1 MPTNRFGAQNPQPLY
16 NATGRI
22 NRGQAAPVPQF
33 SAPAAGVSKD
43 FGASNMPNNA
53 AGTQGGFGANMMQSA
68 LWGQGPLAVYG
79 GSGGGGGRR
88 GTRARRVGRGGG
100 RSGDGG
106 GDGDT
111 VDNSI
116 NIGAFT
122 GFGDNSGM
130 TANQQGLGGQNLN
143 AYNPNNSSATA
154 QAPQRKQLSPDQ
166 KARNA
171 QTAKARRGLQ
181 SSIAKEGTPEQQAR
195 VAKQGVAGG
204 KARQPRA
211 PKAQPS
217 VGGYSNNTSAPTIQA
232 NVTDARQA
240 SQTTSINSPHAPAGP
255 GQPGAPA
262 ISFGSVT
269 GASMGKPAKIGSSK
283 LGKR

>member
-53 AGTQGGFGANMMQSA
+53 AGAQGGFGANLMNSMYS
-68 LWGQGPLAVYG
+68 GGNPLNVYDRG
-79 GSGGGGGRR
+79 GFGGGGGGRR
-88 GTRARRVGRGGG
+88 RGKRGAAE
-100 RSGDGG
+100 S
-106 GDGDT
+106 GDT

-143 AYNPNNSSATA
+143 AYNPNNSSAMA
-154 QAPQRKQLSPDQ
+154 QTPQRKQLSPAQ

>member
-1 MPTNRFGAQNPQPLY
+1 
-16 NATGRI
+16 
-22 NRGQAAPVPQF
+22 
-33 SAPAAGVSKD
+33 
-43 FGASNMPNNA
+43 MPNNA
-53 AGTQGGFGANMMQSA
+53 AGAQGGFGANLMNSMYS
-68 LWGQGPLAVYG
+68 GGNPLNVYDRG
-79 GSGGGGGRR
+79 GFGGGGGGRR
-88 GTRARRVGRGGG
+88 RGKKGAAV
-100 RSGDGG
+100 S
-106 GDGDT
+106 GDT

-143 AYNPNNSSATA
+143 AYNPNNSSAMA
-154 QAPQRKQLSPDQ
+154 QTPQRKQLSPAQ

>member
-53 AGTQGGFGANMMQSA
+53 AGAQGGFGANLMNSMYS
-68 LWGQGPLAVYG
+68 GGNPLNVYDRG
-79 GSGGGGGRR
+79 GFGGGGGGRR
-88 GTRARRVGRGGG
+88 RGKKGAAV
-100 RSGDGG
+100 S
-106 GDGDT
+106 GDT

-116 NIGAFT
+116 NIGSFT

-143 AYNPNNSSATA
+143 AYNPNNSSAMT

-181 SSIAKEGTPEQQAR
+181 QSIAKEGTPEQQAR

-269 GASMGKPAKIGSSK
+269 GASMGKPAKIGPSK

>member
-53 AGTQGGFGANMMQSA
+53 AGAQGGFGANLMNSMYS
-68 LWGQGPLAVYG
+68 GGNPLNVYDRG
-79 GSGGGGGRR
+79 GFGGGGGGRR
-88 GTRARRVGRGGG
+88 RGKKGAAV
-100 RSGDGG
+100 S
-106 GDGDT
+106 GDT

-143 AYNPNNSSATA
+143 AYNPNNSSAMA
-154 QAPQRKQLSPDQ
+154 QTPQRKQLSPAQ

>member
-53 AGTQGGFGANMMQSA
+53 AGAQGGFGANLMNSMYS
-68 LWGQGPLAVYG
+68 GGNPLNVYDRG
-79 GSGGGGGRR
+79 GFGGGGGGRR
-88 GTRARRVGRGGG
+88 RGKKGAAE
-100 RSGDGG
+100 S
-106 GDGDT
+106 GDT

>member
-1 MPTNRFGAQNPQPLY
+1 
-16 NATGRI
+16 
-22 NRGQAAPVPQF
+22 
-33 SAPAAGVSKD
+33 
-43 FGASNMPNNA
+43 MPNNA
-53 AGTQGGFGANMMQSA
+53 AGAQGGFSANLMNSMYS
-68 LWGQGPLAVYG
+68 GGNPLNVYDRG
-79 GSGGGGGRR
+79 GFGGGGGGRR
-88 GTRARRVGRGGG
+88 RGKRGAAE
-100 RSGDGG
+100 S
-106 GDGDT
+106 GDT

-143 AYNPNNSSATA
+143 AYNPNNSSAMA
-154 QAPQRKQLSPDQ
+154 QTPQRKQLSPAQ

>member
-1 MPTNRFGAQNPQPLY
+1 MPENRYGALNPQPLY

-22 NRGQAAPVPQF
+22 NRGQSAGVPQF

-43 FGASNMPNNA
+43 FGTSNMPNNA
-53 AGTQGGFGANMMQSA
+53 AGAQGGFGANLVQSMY
-68 LWGQGPLAVYG
+68 YG
-79 GSGGGGGRR
+79 GPGNPMNVWGNSR
-88 GTRARRVGRGGG
+88 GRGGSSRRG
-100 RSGDGG
+100 QRGGGDGG
-106 GDGDT
+106 GNI
-111 VDNSI
+111 DNSI
-116 NIGAFT
+116 TIGAFT
-122 GFGDNSGM
+122 GFGANSGM
-130 TANQQGLGGQNLN
+130 QANQQGLGGQNLN

-154 QAPQRKQLSPDQ
+154 QAPQRKQMTPEQ
-166 KARNA
+166 RARNNA
-171 QTAKARRGLQ
+171 TAKARRGLQ

-211 PKAQPS
+211 PKAQTAQPS

-240 SQTTSINSPHAPAGP
+240 SQTTSINSPHAPTGP

-283 LGKR
+283 VGKR

>member
-53 AGTQGGFGANMMQSA
+53 AGAQGGFGANLMNSMYS
-68 LWGQGPLAVYG
+68 GGNPLNVYDRG
-79 GSGGGGGRR
+79 GFGGGGGGRR
-88 GTRARRVGRGGG
+88 RGKKGAAE
-100 RSGDGG
+100 S
-106 GDGDT
+106 GDT

-143 AYNPNNSSATA
+143 AYNPNNSSAMA
-154 QAPQRKQLSPDQ
+154 QTPQRKQLSPAQ

>member
-53 AGTQGGFGANMMQSA
+53 AGAQGGFGANLMQS
-68 LWGQGPLAVYG
+68 LYSGGNPLNVYDRG
-79 GSGGGGGRR
+79 GFGGGGGGRR
-88 GTRARRVGRGGG
+88 RGKKGDAI
-100 RSGDGG
+100 SGD
-106 GDGDT
+106 T
-111 VDNSI
+111 IDNSI
-116 NIGAFT
+116 TIGAFT

-154 QAPQRKQLSPDQ
+154 QAPQRKQMTPEQ
-166 KARNA
+166 RARNNA
-171 QTAKARRGLQ
+171 TAKARRGLQ
-181 SSIAKEGTPEQQAR
+181 ASIAKEGTPEQQAR

-211 PKAQPS
+211 PKAQTAQPS

-240 SQTTSINSPHAPAGP
+240 SQTTSINSPHAPTGP

-262 ISFGSVT
+262 IAFGSVT
-269 GASMGKPAKIGSSK
+269 GASMGNPAKIGSSK
-283 LGKR
+283 IGKR